1 MIYFLLLMTT
11 LLSWAETPTSTT
23 PAKTNFDLNGG
34 LQGRTLPGLG
44 AELYGEGGYNFI
56 AWGKKEEP
64 KDFLYGLI
72 RPNIGVSTSGVI
84 NSIRAEL
91 EVFPISIFG
100 VAVGRQYL
108 NSNFEFPFFDCEE
121 VTCKGEY
128 IRNYV
133 ETKMVLG
140 HKGWVV
146 LGNYRVDTV
155 RAPNSTMPMVDW
167 RNVIVGEPGEE
178 VEIEKK
184 LLIAKLFSNKLVG
197 VLIENV
203 QFQGS
208 GERKE
213 SFAAIYQVRKD
224 NTNYMIGAGG
234 FHTDQQP
241 MGFQI
246 YFRIHHVALPSLK
259 LF

>member
-1 MIYFLLLMTT
+1 MIYILLFAASLI
-11 LLSWAETPTSTT
+11 SWASPT
-23 PAKTNFDLNGG
+23 KFDLNAG

-44 AELYGEGGYNFI
+44 AEAYAESGYSLVM
-56 AWGKKEEP
+56 WGKKEEP

-72 RPNIGVSTSGVI
+72 RPSLGVSTSGVI
-84 NSIRAEL
+84 NSVRGEL
-91 EVFPISIFG
+91 EIFPISILGF
-100 VAVGRQYL
+100 AVGRQIL

-128 IRNYV
+128 VRNYV
-133 ETKMVLG
+133 ESKMVLG
-140 HKGWVV
+140 YKGWVV
-146 LGNYRVDTV
+146 MGNFRVDTL
-155 RAPNSTMPMVDW
+155 RSPNRDTPMVDW

-178 VEIEKK
+178 VQIEKK
-184 LLIAKLFSNKLVG
+184 LLVAKIFGQQMVG
-197 VLIENV
+197 FLIENV

-213 SFAAIYQVRKD
+213 SFVGVYQVRKD
-224 NTNYMIGAGG
+224 KTSYMMGAGA

-246 YFRIHHVALPSLK
+246 YFRMHHVAFPSLK